1 MVVGGHKMPDRGCV
15 RLPEGFGFSITITS
29 PPSHGRMRK
38 SAHVGEFR
46 ALEIKPLRQKE
57 VLMELARLSD
67 PPSLLTLSLP
77 PSPPSPITQLDS
89 PALIE

>member
-1 MVVGGHKMPDRGCV
+1 
-15 RLPEGFGFSITITS
+15 
-29 PPSHGRMRK
+29 
-38 SAHVGEFR
+38 
-46 ALEIKPLRQKE
+46 
-57 VLMELARLSD
+57 MELARLSD